1 MEWLETFQTILG
13 YVQDAVVIALAVV
26 AWLMNRKVGKI
37 TKATASTESKKVDA
51 AENKKSAD
59 ESAQEVTMQS
69 EIMETPVTTVKR
81 DLKVVLNEQEV
92 NSLRQV
98 IEASGRSSDVK
109 DLYAAIQSFSTN
121 QK

>member
-1 MEWLETFQTILG
+1 MEWLETLQTILG

-37 TKATASTESKKVDA
+37 TKVTTSTESKKVDA

>member
-1 MEWLETFQTILG
+1 
-13 YVQDAVVIALAVV
+13 
-26 AWLMNRKVGKI
+26 
-37 TKATASTESKKVDA
+37 
-51 AENKKSAD
+51 
-59 ESAQEVTMQS
+59 MQS

-109 DLYAAIQSFSTN
+109 DLYAAIQSFTIN